1 MAELFT
7 IKGHPIFSVGI
18 WNGDPY
24 VEADLDRMVTAF
36 GQVGFEPPIKLGHD
50 ESQPLAKSDGMPAI
64 GWVTNLR
71 RSGNLLYCDLK
82 DLPRKVYDAIRRKNY
97 KRVSAEV
104 YWDYTCNG
112 KKWPRVLKAL
122 ALLGADVPA
131 VTNLA
136 SLEALYDG
144 EGYTFKRYDM
154 EMMAMPE
161 LSMGVP
167 QCSDG
172 DAEETPKKAKPD
184 VNYRL
189 GGVDDDRDGMPD
201 RCGSCRFFEGAPDPN
216 GTLVSIGNCSLVE
229 GECASTWL
237 CDLYDPREA
246 FQGDYAVK
254 QYIIE
259 QRGDAFVLL
268 SKSTGAVLGVHKTKE
283 DAQAQERAI
292 QASKQSGD
300 VKASMQYESGKPE
313 HVIKTNDAMVRR
325 GKTYMEIQEINGEFC
340 VMKDGEKMKCF
351 GTKEEAD
358 AYQTSMMAERVAEVK
373 ALQMK
378 LEGSERT
385 NKDLAAKVVSLE
397 ETTRNLSAK
406 FSAIEQRATSAE
418 GELSIAKEAGR
429 KAANEVWLK
438 EQTSEGNLKIL
449 PVERP
454 YVEFMLDLLTSDG
467 ATTKTY
473 SDNGATLSPA
483 DVFKKIYEQR
493 KAGTILFQE
502 LSKGTA
508 TDTAGQGTKVHEYG
522 SIAEARQVATIL
534 AKAYM
539 EEKKEKRFDV
549 AFKAVLSAD
558 PALKAAVGG
567 ATPEGQRK
575 AEDGTGTMQ
584 RFFKQ

>member
-7 IKGHPIFSVGI
+7 IKGVPIFSSGT
-18 WNGDPY
+18 WNGDAY
-24 VEADLDRMVTAF
+24 VMSDLDRMVAAF

-71 RSGNLLYCDLK
+71 RSGNQLYCDLK

-104 YWDYTCNG
+104 YWDYSCDG

-131 VTNLA
+131 VTSLA

-144 EGYTFKRYDM
+144 EGHTFKRYDM
-154 EMMAMPE
+154 GMMPMPD
-161 LSMGVP
+161 LPMGAP
-167 QCSDG
+167 QCG
-172 DAEETPKKAKPD
+172 GEDAEEIPKKAKPD

-189 GGVDDDRDGMPD
+189 GGADDDGDDMPD

-216 GTLVSIGNCSLVE
+216 GTQVSIGNCSLVA

-237 CDLYDPREA
+237 CNLYDPREA
-246 FQGDYAVK
+246 FQGEYTVK

-268 SKSTGAVLGVHKTKE
+268 SKTGAVLGVHKTKE
-283 DAQAQERAI
+283 DAQAQERVI
-292 QASKQSGD
+292 QASKKSSD
-300 VKASMQYESGKPE
+300 AKASTQYESEKPE
-313 HVIKTNDAMVRR
+313 NATKMNDAMVRR
-325 GKTYMEIQEINGEFC
+325 GKTYMEIQEVNGEFC

-385 NKDLAAKVVSLE
+385 NKDLAAKVASLE
-397 ETTRNLSAK
+397 ETTKNLSAK
-406 FSAIEQRATSAE
+406 FSAIEQRATVAE
-418 GELSIAKEAGR
+418 GELNTAKEAGR
-429 KAANEVWLK
+429 KAANEAWLK
-438 EQTSEGNLKIL
+438 EQTSEANLKIL

-483 DVFKKIYEQR
+483 EVFKKIYEQR

-549 AFKAVLSAD
+549 AFKAVLNAD

-575 AEDGTGTMQ
+575 VEDGAGTMQ